1 MFDKDGNG
9 VIDLY
14 EFVKAF
20 DVCEEKVIVL
30 IHKLVE
36 NQLTYEDLKN
46 R

>member
-1 MFDKDGNG
+1 MYEMFDKDGNG

-20 DVCEEKVIVL
+20 DVCDDKVIVL

-36 NQLTYEDLKN
+36 N
-46 R
+46 